1 MSLKDLDLLLG
12 ARHDDPALAE
22 KLTQPLPLEELI
34 TLAQSRGLTITEDDV
49 FQAQHIALY
58 SAHNMLLRRLRLPM
72 QHRYHLHLTQC
83 N

>member
-49 FQAQHIALY
+49 FQAQQREQTNARAADLQQQMAPE
-58 SAHNMLLRRLRLPM
+58 SRRLRHFIPG
-72 QHRYHLHLTQC
+72 
-83 N
+83 

>member
-34 TLAQSRGLTITEDDV
+34 TLAQLRGLTITEDDV
-49 FQAQHIALY
+49 FQAQQREQTNA
-58 SAHNMLLRRLRLPM
+58 SAADLQQQMAPESRRLRHFIPG
-72 QHRYHLHLTQC
+72 
-83 N
+83 